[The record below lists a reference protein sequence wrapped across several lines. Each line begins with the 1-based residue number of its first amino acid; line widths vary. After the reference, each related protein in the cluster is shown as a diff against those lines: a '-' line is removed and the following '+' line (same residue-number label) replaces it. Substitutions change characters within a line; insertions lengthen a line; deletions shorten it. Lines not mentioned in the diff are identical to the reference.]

1 MHPAL
6 LALIAF
12 FALLGHGYF
21 WIALVNRLHG
31 WAGPHR
37 LIDFL
42 TWAGFTAFATLPLVI
57 AWQWWQDGIHF
68 FISRNTGSLARF
80 AVTYCLGC
88 AVFGL
93 GKLIARFIRG
103 FREDDPHVVR
113 SKERTFLKPDEPLSP
128 NTLRGL
134 YPRLVGRVPGNE
146 IFKLTLETK
155 RIMIPRL
162 PEKLAGLRIAHIS
175 DLHVT
180 GRIGP
185 EWYLTVVNEVNR
197 LQADVVM
204 ITGDLVEKEAY
215 RDWINESLELLRAK
229 YGVYFILGNH
239 DFYIDTR
246 RTIDDLTMRGLTYV
260 GGKSLVAQ
268 WNQYPVLI
276 AGNEAPW
283 EPRLPKLP
291 PTHPQQAHRPFRLLL
306 AHSPD
311 QFDWACAMDGDLVL
325 AGHAHG
331 GQICFPI
338 LGAVAAPS
346 LHGTRFAA
354 GTFRRGDT
362 VMHVTRGIAGE
373 TPLRWRCPPEIALL
387 ELVSATSSL
396 ALIG

>member
-6 LALIAF
+6 LTLIAL

-21 WIALVNRLHG
+21 WIALVNRLHA

-42 TWAGFTAFATLPLVI
+42 TWAGFTTFATLPLVV
-57 AWQWWQDGIHF
+57 AWQWWRDGDYF
-68 FISRNTGSLARF
+68 FNSQNTGPLASF

-103 FREDDPHVVR
+103 FQDDDPHTVH
-113 SKERTFLKPDEPLSP
+113 SKERTFLKLDEPLP
-128 NTLRGL
+128 KETLRGL
-134 YPRLVGRVPGNE
+134 YPRMLGRVPGNQV
-146 IFKLTLETK
+146 FKLALDTK
-155 RIMIPRL
+155 RLLIPRL

-185 EWYLTVVNEVNR
+185 EWYLNVANEVNR
-197 LQADVVM
+197 LQADVIV
-204 ITGDLVEKEAY
+204 ITGDLVEIEAY
-215 RDWINESLELLRAK
+215 RDWLYESLALLRAQ

-239 DFYIDTR
+239 DFYIDSD
-246 RTIDDLTMRGLTYV
+246 RTVDDLMARGLIYV
-260 GGKSLVAQ
+260 GGNSLTAE
-268 WNQYPVLI
+268 WHDCPVLI

-283 EPRLPKLP
+283 GSRLPELSARSNS
-291 PTHPQQAHRPFRLLL
+291 TEAPFRLLL
-306 AHSPD
+306 THSPD
-311 QFDWACAMDGDLVL
+311 QFDWACASDGDLVV

-331 GQICFPI
+331 GQVCFPI

-346 LHGTRFAA
+346 LYGTRFAA
-354 GTFRRGDT
+354 GTFRRGNT

-387 ELVSATSSL
+387 ELASAK
-396 ALIG
+396 